1 MAAGDISDALI
12 ADLELRLEDAASST
26 FTDTIKF
33 KALEVAQLQLAYML
47 DNAYLTEFETVH
59 TNLTVASSYVAF
71 SSLTYSVL
79 KGNAGIIRAALQLG
93 GSGSYYWCTRLDI
106 DRLKRLENT
115 YMDGSDTNLLFWT
128 FQQRVYFDATT
139 PNNDK
144 AKILYLAVPTA
155 ISTSVDPVMNSSL
168 HPLLVI
174 MAEAYCWALDGKLD
188 RRKAALDMAFAEIK
202 SLNERVVPAEG
213 IGTRGRLN

>member
-1 MAAGDISDALI
+1 MAAGDISDALV

-26 FTDTIKF
+26 FTDAIKF
-33 KALEVAQLQLAYML
+33 KALEVAQIQLAHML
-47 DNAYLTEFETVH
+47 DNSYLTELETLEQ
-59 TNLTVASSYVAF
+59 TLTVSSSYVAF
-71 SSLTYSVL
+71 SGLANTVFR
-79 KGNAGIIRAALQLG
+79 GHEGIIRAALQFG
-93 GSGSYYWCTRLDI
+93 GAGSYYWCTRLDI

-115 YMDGSDTNLLFWT
+115 YMDGSDTNPLFWT

-144 AKILYLAVPTA
+144 AKILYLKYPTA
-155 ISTSVDPVMNSSL
+155 ITTSVDPTLNSSL
-168 HPLLVI
+168 HPLMVI

-188 RRKAALDMAFAEIK
+188 RRKAALDIAFTEIK
-202 SLNERVVPAEG
+202 NLNERVTPAEG